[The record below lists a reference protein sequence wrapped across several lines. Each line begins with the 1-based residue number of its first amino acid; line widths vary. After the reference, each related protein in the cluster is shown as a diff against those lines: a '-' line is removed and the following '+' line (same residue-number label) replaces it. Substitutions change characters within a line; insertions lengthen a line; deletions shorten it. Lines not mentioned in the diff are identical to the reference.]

1 MRLRLALFVLSALLC
16 TLVWGEADTLRVYSV
31 QEVQRQNV
39 WLTGNNPVA
48 LSMNRFRSFS
58 IAEAGYSYREGNFG
72 QPTLP
77 ATTHAYRVYSESFQT
92 MGKVSLYGKL
102 GYANDDRRQQNWNG
116 MTGDYWQAVNLC
128 DSMPG
133 NQRAEQYQLT
143 GGFALPLHPR
153 WQVGA
158 VFNYQVQQTAK
169 DTDPRNSNQWMAW
182 ELTPGVGYRHGLL
195 RLGVSLRYAARKE
208 SLEISNMGLH
218 NTYPVF
224 AAYPLGFFKTLPLD
238 ERPHWHYSGHEA
250 GIAWQLAVEKGGLCL
265 FQQLSADLMQQE
277 VKSNRTLNRSEGE
290 TDGWQIDYRGTWQRH
305 RPYTR
310 SEWAWQATLRQA
322 DNYDLLQHQLT
333 GGTPWE
339 SYGRVLRST
348 RRIVEGDLHY
358 RHNIL
363 RDTLSPRFTLLAGV
377 HYRHQESTLYFYPAT
392 FAQPLHRFTMY
403 ATLTQ
408 RFALPRRSH
417 LDLSVGGYYGK
428 GKGTLL
434 REKQLSAGEE
444 SPDIRLWQNEALR
457 QQTFDYETNPRW
469 AIRTV
474 LSYVRPMPRTA
485 LCWFVRLSGEYGQAL
500 QNRSPRK
507 NIEITTRLGL
517 LF

>member
-1 MRLRLALFVLSALLC
+1 MRLRVALSLLSALLC
-16 TLVWGEADTLRVYSV
+16 PLVWAEADTLRIYSA

-39 WLTGNNPVA
+39 WLTGDNPVA
-48 LSMNRFRSFS
+48 ISMNRFGSFS
-58 IAEAGYSYREGNFG
+58 IAEAGYSYREGNLG

-92 MGKVSLYGKL
+92 VGRVSLYGKL
-102 GYANDDRRQQNWNG
+102 GYANDDRRQQHWNG

-143 GGFALPLHPR
+143 GGFALPLRQR

-158 VFNYQVQQTAK
+158 MFNYQVQQTAK

-182 ELTPGVGYRHGLL
+182 ELTPGVGYRHGFL

-208 SLEISNMGLH
+208 SLEVSNMGLH
-218 NTYPVF
+218 HTYPIF

-238 ERPHWHYSGHEA
+238 EKPHWHYSGHET
-250 GIAWQLAVEKGGLCL
+250 GVAWQLAVEKETFCL
-265 FQQLSADLMQQE
+265 FQQLSAHFMQQE

-290 TDGWQIDYRGTWQRH
+290 TDGWQIDYRATWQRH
-305 RPYTR
+305 HTYTR
-310 SEWAWQATLRQA
+310 SEWAWQATLQKA
-322 DNYDLLQHQLT
+322 DSYDLLQQQPAN
-333 GGTPWE
+333 GTPWE

-348 RRIVEGDLHY
+348 RRTVEANLNY
-358 RHNIL
+358 RYDIL
-363 RDTLSPRFTLLAGV
+363 RNALSPRFSLLAGV
-377 HYRHQESTLYFYPAT
+377 HYRQQESTLYFYPAA
-392 FAQPLHRFTMY
+392 FAQPLHRFTVH
-403 ATLTQ
+403 ATLT
-408 RFALPRRSH
+408 RSFALPH
-417 LDLSVGGYYGK
+417 QAQLDCSIGGCYGQ
-428 GKGTLL
+428 GRGTLL
-434 REKQLSAGEE
+434 REKQLAAGEE

-474 LSYVRPMPRTA
+474 LNYVRPLPRSA
-485 LCWFVRLSGEYGQAL
+485 LCWFVRLSGEYGQASQSL
-500 QNRSPRK
+500 APK
-507 NIEITTRLGL
+507 KKTEITTRLGL